1 MARFL
6 TTALALLMLSGCSF
20 SRTVVNGYVRDL
32 DTSWIKPG
40 ATTRSEVIARLG
52 MPPAMVGAKGVR
64 PGAAGAMG
72 TLLGMAGKGGGRAAA
87 GGLGAEGEV
96 DGQMPNALRW
106 YASDSYTKM
115 FEGGWILYPTLSATR
130 QNRGHDIFILFDQQ
144 NVVRLVSRT
153 EMTDERVRILEW
165 REAVR

>member
-1 MARFL
+1 MPRVLAAVL
-6 TTALALLMLSGCSF
+6 TLLALSGCTF
-20 SRTVVNGYVRDL
+20 SRTVVNGYVREL

-40 ATTRSEVIARLG
+40 ETTRSEVIAHLG

-64 PGAAGAMG
+64 PGSDGAMG
-72 TLLGMAGKGGGRAAA
+72 MLLGMAGKGGGRAAA

-96 DGQMPNALRW
+96 DGQLPNVLRW

-130 QNRGHDIFILFDQQ
+130 QNRGHDIFILFDRQ
-144 NVVRLVSRT
+144 NVVKLVSRT

-165 REAVR
+165 REAAR